1 MYFYAAVVF
10 FMKFSIL
17 FRMVLAIL
25 CIIISFNK
33 VKVVDK
39 FRENS
44 KMSDATSERIWPYCE
59 LALHYSRAILGS

>member
-1 MYFYAAVVF
+1 M
-10 FMKFSIL
+10 
-17 FRMVLAIL
+17 AIL
-25 CIIISFNK
+25 CIIISFNNFTRFFPTYK

-59 LALHYSRAILGS
+59 LALNYTIAELY